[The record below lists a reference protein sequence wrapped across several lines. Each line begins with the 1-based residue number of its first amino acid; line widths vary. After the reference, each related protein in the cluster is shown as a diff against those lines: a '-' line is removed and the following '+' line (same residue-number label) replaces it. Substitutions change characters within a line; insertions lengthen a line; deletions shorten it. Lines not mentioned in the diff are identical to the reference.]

1 MARPRP
7 RISKCASRGLR
18 LLVENYRIRVAN
30 GFLPHHWS
38 ARDRQDADTAM
49 AYMDRLSRWH
59 MKMPKAIEE
68 LEVERA
74 AERANQPIIPDE

>member
-1 MARPRP
+1 
-7 RISKCASRGLR
+7 
-18 LLVENYRIRVAN
+18 
-30 GFLPHHWS
+30 
-38 ARDRQDADTAM
+38 M